1 MDTLGE
7 FLPRELRVE
16 DLPRISWA
24 LVGDDCPEFRE
35 LGLKR
40 AVAGEEDF
48 PNKAP
53 KLGCKAGAAG
63 GVVTPRPME
72 LGLDLV
78 GVR

>member
-16 DLPRISWA
+16 DLPLIRCA

-35 LGLKR
+35 LGLNR
-40 AVAGEEDF
+40 AVAGDEVF

-53 KLGCKAGAAG
+53 KLGCTAGPAG
-63 GVVTPRPME
+63 GVVTPCPME